1 MLGSTS
7 ENYEGQFFITSIKYE
22 KGKRQET
29 REWIPRTVF
38 NDTHMGYAICIGNGE
53 SRKKFNIDLLKNHR
67 GGLLGSMACQTY
79 GCNAL
84 YRNFRPDFLIAN
96 GKEICEEVATSKEY
110 YDKPYATEGI
120 VYSSAERCLEHPGK
134 FHLVPHNVRMN
145 AGALAV
151 YLAAFDNHKNIY
163 MIGYEGQKGGEGYN
177 ANMYAGTPGYMPH
190 EHQISSEK
198 WERNM
203 CQIFSAYPNISFTIV
218 DNHLTGYPG
227 DYNWYKN
234 VRKITYPN
242 FISELDLGSFNHR
255 STD

>member
-1 MLGSTS
+1 
-7 ENYEGQFFITSIKYE
+7 
-22 KGKRQET
+22 
-29 REWIPRTVF
+29 
-38 NDTHMGYAICIGNGE
+38 
-53 SRKKFNIDLLKNHR
+53 
-67 GGLLGSMACQTY
+67 
-79 GCNAL
+79 
-84 YRNFRPDFLIAN
+84 
-96 GKEICEEVATSKEY
+96 
-110 YDKPYATEGI
+110 
-120 VYSSAERCLEHPGK
+120 
-134 FHLVPHNVRMN
+134 
-145 AGALAV
+145 
-151 YLAAFDNHKNIY
+151 
-163 MIGYEGQKGGEGYN
+163 MIGYEGQKGGDGYN